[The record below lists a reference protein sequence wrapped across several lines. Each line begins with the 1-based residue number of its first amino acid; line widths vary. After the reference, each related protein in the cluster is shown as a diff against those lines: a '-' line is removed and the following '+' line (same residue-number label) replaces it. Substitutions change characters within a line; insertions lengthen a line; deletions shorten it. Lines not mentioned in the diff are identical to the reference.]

1 MSRQTKLHQVKIDK
15 VQKFLEMAETMMGM
29 AAGNLSHYITLYEP
43 QDWEESPVALLCD
56 SYSSA
61 RQLKEL
67 LVSKIIKPTTEEVQA
82 CQPGHIV
89 FDTMELTLV
98 NSVLV
103 ALEQYKYELK
113 TKYKVSFEVH

>member
-1 MSRQTKLHQVKIDK
+1 
-15 VQKFLEMAETMMGM
+15 MMGM
-29 AAGNLSHYITLYEP
+29 SAGNLSHYINLYEP
-43 QDWEESPVALLCD
+43 QDWEDSPVALLCD

-67 LVSKIIKPTTEEVQA
+67 LVSKVINPTKEEIQSSE
-82 CQPGHIV
+82 PGCIV

-113 TKYKVSFEVH
+113 SKYKVSFEVH